1 LEAITVVL
9 LVGVSVAG
17 VVAFAVSRWP
27 RPEREL
33 VAAGPANPTERPDRP
48 AESASGDAT
57 IAPPTLAP
65 DAPSGALLTVAV
77 VVVLVTACA
86 IGVAAFLLRRDPT
99 TFGMDQ
105 EIEAWADR
113 ASTAWSDE
121 TLRTLTHLGDTET
134 VIVLASVVAAWYAWR
149 RRSATALA
157 FLAFVIVGQW
167 VAAESVRAIV
177 ERARPALSPRAG
189 FSGDSFPSG
198 HSTAAAACYLAIAFV
213 LTAGRPRHER
223 AALIGAGAGIGVA
236 VASTRVLLGV
246 HWLTDAVA
254 GVALGTSIALLAH
267 AAFARRPRWWRT
279 REATSNPGDE
289 VVRSDKIDRSPIHRS
304 HAPISEE
311 HR

>member
-1 LEAITVVL
+1 M
-9 LVGVSVAG
+9 
-17 VVAFAVSRWP
+17 
-27 RPEREL
+27 
-33 VAAGPANPTERPDRP
+33 
-48 AESASGDAT
+48 
-57 IAPPTLAP
+57 
-65 DAPSGALLTVAV
+65 
-77 VVVLVTACA
+77 TACA

-99 TFGMDQ
+99 TFGVDQ
-105 EIEAWADR
+105 EIEAWAAR
-113 ASTAWSDE
+113 VATGWSDE
-121 TLRTLTHLGDTET
+121 ALRALTHLGDTET

-157 FLAFVIVGQW
+157 FLAVVIVGQW
-167 VAAESVRAIV
+167 VTAETVRAIV

-213 LTAGRPRHER
+213 LTAGLPRRER

-267 AAFARRPRWWRT
+267 AAFARRPRWWRMRESDIDPGGRGRPIGRYLRPSCARPGAWMSARSADADQRIVASWT
-279 REATSNPGDE
+279 RVGP
-289 VVRSDKIDRSPIHRS
+289 
-304 HAPISEE
+304 
-311 HR
+311 